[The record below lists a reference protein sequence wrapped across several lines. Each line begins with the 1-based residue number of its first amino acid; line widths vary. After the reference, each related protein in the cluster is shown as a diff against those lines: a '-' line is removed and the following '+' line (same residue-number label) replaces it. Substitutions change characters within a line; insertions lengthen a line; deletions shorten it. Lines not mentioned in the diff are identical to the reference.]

1 VRAVGDK
8 GGKERDVVTEDV
20 GDSFDDSVRLLTLVQ
35 CVAQARVDCD
45 HVVDVPE
52 YLLDEVCAAVFR
64 YDIRCTERRYPKL
77 MYALISMHTVNEIR
91 THTSRKYSMS
101 RTKSRSV

>member
-1 VRAVGDK
+1 VRAVGHK

-52 YLLDEVCAAVFR
+52 YLLDKICASMFGN
-64 YDIRCTERRYPKL
+64 DIRRAERRNPKL
-77 MYALISMHTVNEIR
+77 MYAA
-91 THTSRKYSMS
+91 Y
-101 RTKSRSV
+101 